1 MLGLVRDNEGVLVWH
16 GGRHYADPGEAVKRF
31 CAGKQILTCAERV
44 YREYSSSPCECSA
57 KHDPDANGRF
67 TRCGKHSAAAKA
79 KRKATEQAR
88 LEATRM
94 KWKLQDDLSKANGMI
109 EPALRQIAEGHNDPR
124 TLAQEVLA
132 AVDAAQAAFKG
143 DQA

>member
-1 MLGLVRDNEGVLVWH
+1 
-16 GGRHYADPGEAVKRF
+16 
-31 CAGKQILTCAERV
+31 
-44 YREYSSSPCECSA
+44 
-57 KHDPDANGRF
+57 
-67 TRCGKHSAAAKA
+67 
-79 KRKATEQAR
+79 
-88 LEATRM
+88 M